1 MKSSNFIK
9 FCFILVFSSMLL
21 LSCKGKESATET
33 MVLSFGTQENP
44 GHPMYAGYEAF
55 AEKLAEISGGTMTV
69 EIFPSSQLGDSKSTF
84 DQVTTGELD
93 MSTSGYPDMS
103 YLIAELALIGQ
114 AYVIRDY
121 DHLLKIV
128 YESDYGKKMYDEF
141 KKHKV
146 ELASLWYG
154 GMRQTTS
161 NKPLNSIDDF
171 KGLKLRVPNVQFLLD
186 YAKATGSIP
195 SPVAFAELYLA
206 LQTDQV
212 QAQENPLSTIEG
224 NKLYEVQKYIAM
236 TSHFVASTAIFVSDE
251 TLAKFNDEQLA
262 WFNEALEYGRNVCND
277 LIFTEETELIA
288 KFEADGVTITYPPL
302 EPFRAAMLPYY
313 AKLEE
318 QFGEGS
324 ISSLM
329 EIK

>member
-1 MKSSNFIK
+1 MRSSIVIKICFVLIFSFIIIACGGGEKS
-9 FCFILVFSSMLL
+9 
-21 LSCKGKESATET
+21 TEN
-33 MVLSFGTQENP
+33 MVLSLGTQENP
-44 GHPMYAGYEAF
+44 GHPMYVGYEAF
-55 AEKLAEISGGTMTV
+55 ASKLDELSGGTMTV

-84 DQVTTGELD
+84 DQVSSGELD
-93 MSTSGYPDMS
+93 MATSGYPDMS

-114 AYVIRDY
+114 AYVVRDY

-128 YESDYGKKMYDEF
+128 YESDYGKRMYDEF
-141 KKHKV
+141 KKYKV

-154 GMRQTTS
+154 GVRQTTS
-161 NKPLNSIDDF
+161 NRPLNSIEDF
-171 KGLKLRVPNVQFLLD
+171 EGLKLRVPNVEFLLN
-186 YAKATGSIP
+186 YARATGSIP

-224 NKLYEVQKYIAM
+224 NKIYEVQEYIAM

-251 TLAKFNDEQLA
+251 TLKKFNQGQLA
-262 WFNEALEYGRNVCND
+262 WFNEALEYGRTVCND
-277 LIFTEETELIA
+277 LIFTEESDLIA
-288 KFEADGVTITYPPL
+288 KFEADGITITYPPL
-302 EPFRAAMLPYY
+302 APFREAMIPYY
-313 AKLEE
+313 AKLDE

-324 ISSLM
+324 VNTLM